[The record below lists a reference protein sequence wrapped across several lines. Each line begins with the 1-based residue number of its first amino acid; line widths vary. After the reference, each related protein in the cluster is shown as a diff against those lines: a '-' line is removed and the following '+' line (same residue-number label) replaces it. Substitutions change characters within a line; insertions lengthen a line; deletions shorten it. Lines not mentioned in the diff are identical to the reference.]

1 MVQATRGSWGRHMIG
16 RKSPPISETKDAGLK
31 SFDDFDLLLG
41 DVMRGERAT
50 LGKSLLDVQRELKI
64 KAAYISAIENTD
76 PSAFETPGFIAGY
89 VRSYARYLELDPE
102 WAFSTFCEE
111 SGFQTSHG
119 MSAKASVSRT
129 DLAAEKSLSGPRNF
143 LEQPATPFIPKGEGV
158 LARIEPGAVGSSL
171 VLLALIGAIGYGG
184 WSVLQ
189 EVQRVQFTPVEQMPM
204 VVATLD
210 PLAEQSSPV
219 LADASPD
226 VIATNEALD
235 RLYRPQALDVPVMTA
250 RDAPISTLNP
260 RTIGSFPEPELVV
273 PNVITSSLLPEE
285 FAPPVQVVEGPVPEV
300 ALLAVNPVW
309 VRVRAADSTVIFEKI
324 LNAGEEYILP
334 ATEVAATL
342 RAGNSGSL
350 YFKVNGDVYGP
361 AGAGTETIR
370 DVALDRDTLKQS
382 YTVADIA
389 ANPDLAKLVDVAEA
403 VAPITE

>member
-1 MVQATRGSWGRHMIG
+1 MIG
-16 RKSPPISETKDAGLK
+16 RKSPPLSETDNVGPKG
-31 SFDDFDLLLG
+31 FDDFALRLG

-50 LGKSLLDVQRELKI
+50 MGKSLLDVQRELKI

-102 WAFSTFCEE
+102 WAFTTFCKE

-119 MSAKASVSRT
+119 MSANASFTRIDSAP
-129 DLAAEKSLSGPRNF
+129 LAAPTGQRDF
-143 LEQPATPFIPKGEGV
+143 FDQPATPFTPKGEGV

-189 EVQRVQFTPVEQMPM
+189 EVQRVQFAPVDQTPT

-210 PLAEQSSPV
+210 PLAEQSGPV
-219 LADASPD
+219 IVDESPD
-226 VIATNEALD
+226 LVATNEALD

-250 RDAPISTLNP
+250 RDAPIATLDP
-260 RTIGSFPEPELVV
+260 RTIGSFADNTPQTPDVAIAGLS
-273 PNVITSSLLPEE
+273 PQD
-285 FAPPVQVVEGPVPEV
+285 FASPVQVVEGPVPEV

-309 VRVRAADSTVIFEKI
+309 VRVRAADNSVIFEKI
-324 LNAGEEYILP
+324 LDAGEEYVLP
-334 ATEVAATL
+334 ATELPPTL

-361 AGAGTETIR
+361 AGSGTSTIR
-370 DVALDRDTLKQS
+370 DVALDRDALKES

-389 ANPDLAKLVDVAEA
+389 ADPDLAKWINVAEVA
-403 VAPITE
+403 VPLAE

>member
-1 MVQATRGSWGRHMIG
+1 MIG
-16 RKSPPISETKDAGLK
+16 RKSPPLSETTNVEPKG
-31 SFDDFDLLLG
+31 FDDFALLLG

-50 LGKSLLDVQRELKI
+50 MGKSLLDVQRELKI

-102 WAFSTFCEE
+102 WAFTTFCQE
-111 SGFQTSHG
+111 SGFQTAHG
-119 MSAKASVSRT
+119 MSANASVTRIDSVP
-129 DLAAEKSLSGPRNF
+129 EKATGPRDF
-143 LEQPATPFIPKGEGV
+143 LEQPATPFTPKGEGV

-189 EVQRVQFTPVEQMPM
+189 EVQRVQFAPVEQTPT

-210 PLAEQSSPV
+210 PLAEQAAPV
-219 LADASPD
+219 ITDEAPD

-250 RDAPISTLNP
+250 RDAPIATLDP
-260 RTIGSFPEPELVV
+260 RTIGSFAEETPAL
-273 PNVITSSLLPEE
+273 PNVATAGLLPEE

-309 VRVRAADSTVIFEKI
+309 VRVRAADDSIIFEKI
-324 LNAGEEYILP
+324 LDAGEEYVLP
-334 ATEVAATL
+334 ATELPPTL

-361 AGAGTETIR
+361 AGEGTSTIR
-370 DVALDRDTLKQS
+370 NVALDRDALKES

-389 ANPDLAKLVDVAEA
+389 ANPDLAKLVDVAEVA
-403 VAPITE
+403 APITE

>member
-1 MVQATRGSWGRHMIG
+1 MIG
-16 RKSPPISETKDAGLK
+16 RKSPPLSETTKVEPKG
-31 SFDDFDLLLG
+31 FDDFALLLG

-50 LGKSLLDVQRELKI
+50 MGKSLLDVQRELKI

-102 WAFSTFCEE
+102 WAFTTFCQE
-111 SGFQTSHG
+111 SGFQTAHG
-119 MSAKASVSRT
+119 MSASASATRIDST
-129 DLAAEKSLSGPRNF
+129 PEKINTGPRDF
-143 LEQPATPFIPKGEGV
+143 LEQPATPFTPKGEGV

-189 EVQRVQFTPVEQMPM
+189 EVQRVQFAPVEQTPT

-210 PLAEQSSPV
+210 PLAEQATPV
-219 LADASPD
+219 ITDEAPD

-250 RDAPISTLNP
+250 RDAPIATLDP
-260 RTIGSFPEPELVV
+260 RTIGSFAETTPVV
-273 PNVITSSLLPEE
+273 PDVATAGLLPEE

-309 VRVRAADSTVIFEKI
+309 VRVRAADDSIIFEKI
-324 LNAGEEYILP
+324 LDAGEEYVLP
-334 ATEVAATL
+334 ATELPPSL

-361 AGAGTETIR
+361 AGEGTSTIR
-370 DVALDRDTLKQS
+370 DVALDRDALKES

-389 ANPDLAKLVDVAEA
+389 ANPDLAKLVDVAE
-403 VAPITE
+403 VATPITE

>member
-1 MVQATRGSWGRHMIG
+1 MIG
-16 RKSPPISETKDAGLK
+16 RKSPPLSETTNVEPKG
-31 SFDDFDLLLG
+31 FDDFALLLG

-50 LGKSLLDVQRELKI
+50 MGKSLLDVQRELKI

-102 WAFSTFCEE
+102 WAFTTFCQE
-111 SGFQTSHG
+111 SGFQTAHG
-119 MSAKASVSRT
+119 MSASASVTRIDSVP
-129 DLAAEKSLSGPRNF
+129 EKATGPRDF
-143 LEQPATPFIPKGEGV
+143 LEQPATPFTPKGEGV

-189 EVQRVQFTPVEQMPM
+189 EVQRVQFAPVEQTPT

-210 PLAEQSSPV
+210 PLAEQAAPV
-219 LADASPD
+219 IADQAPD

-250 RDAPISTLNP
+250 RDAPIATLDP
-260 RTIGSFPEPELVV
+260 RTIGSFAEEAPDV
-273 PNVITSSLLPEE
+273 PNVATAGLLPEE

-309 VRVRAADSTVIFEKI
+309 VRVRAADDSVIFEKI
-324 LNAGEEYILP
+324 LDAGEEYVLP
-334 ATEVAATL
+334 ATELPPSL

-361 AGAGTETIR
+361 AGEGTSTIR
-370 DVALDRDTLKQS
+370 DVALDREALKES

-389 ANPDLAKLVDVAEA
+389 ANPDLAKLVDVAEVA
-403 VAPITE
+403 APITE